1 MTELKLSKPRI
12 TQIHLKDTYR
22 VTPEYKGQFRD
33 LVIGEG
39 EVDFNAIFKTLKETK
54 CVVPLVIEMWA
65 QDEHWK
71 ENILKAQVRLNE
83 VCRQTG
89 VMPLFGN
96 ELLGS

>member
-1 MTELKLSKPRI
+1 VTELKLSKPHI

-22 VTPEYKGQFRD
+22 VTPDYEGQFRD

-39 EVDFNAIFKTLKETK
+39 EVDFNAIFKTLKETE

-89 VMPLFGN
+89 VVPLFK
-96 ELLGS
+96 S